1 MRDKRAFWMTLLVYA
16 FAGPLVGLLSVVVI
30 GFVVQAWGPIIDRL
44 EALIPHAQTS
54 SCGPYSEHF
63 DLRCFQ
69 LPPDPRRFS
78 YPWLFQ
84 ELSLS
89 VLFAYIIGFIPALL
103 AGFLICAGR
112 LRDGGAGFSYAV
124 LVGTLVGLV
133 TGVMAIKSPGAAIGL
148 FFVCLI
154 TTLVCWLVTGR
165 WWRKA
170 VTAGTNSAG

>member
-78 YPWLFQ
+78 YPWLLQ
-84 ELSLS
+84 EPSLS

-154 TTLVCWLVTGR
+154 ATLVCWFVTGR

-170 VTAGTNSAG
+170 ATAGTISAG